1 MMRRRILTGLAASM
15 LVLTEPGSGIGPV
28 YRLISG
34 ARSSIDL
41 TMYELADPVAEADL
55 AAAAGRGV
63 HVRWAPAGTTY
74 HQKTLTVDDDV
85 SVIMTLNFVASDY
98 PDTRDFAVIDTRR
111 ADVRAIVATFDA
123 DFAGRAVFP
132 PDGTDLVWSPT
143 NAQQA

>member
-63 HVRWAPAGTTY
+63 DAGEMPG
-74 HQKTLTVDDDV
+74 LAER
-85 SVIMTLNFVASDY
+85 L
-98 PDTRDFAVIDTRR
+98 R
-111 ADVRAIVATFDA
+111 ARLAAA
-123 DFAGRAVFP
+123 AAAGGL
-132 PDGTDLVWSPT
+132 PDGRLAEAFQVLDT
-143 NAQQA
+143 A